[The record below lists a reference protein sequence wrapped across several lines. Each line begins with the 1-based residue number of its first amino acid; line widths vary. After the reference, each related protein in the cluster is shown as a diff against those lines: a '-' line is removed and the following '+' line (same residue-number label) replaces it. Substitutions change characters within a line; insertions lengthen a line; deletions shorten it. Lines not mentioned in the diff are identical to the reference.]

1 MFLMKTLHLKGL
13 YQGHPK
19 SGVPVFDS
27 GKETSGKF
35 VMFEHDCSKII
46 FKIILFTMSYSGFN
60 CFTII

>member
-1 MFLMKTLHLKGL
+1 MKGL

-35 VMFEHDCSKII
+35 TLFEHDCSKIS
-46 FKIILFTMSYSGFN
+46 FKLIIIMKRCFFPCHIVGFGVSALFN
-60 CFTII
+60 